1 MTYQEGI
8 EALRAAQPGHVLL
21 RILSMGESAANRL
34 ILAGEL
40 KKIGVSTSPPTPSPI
55 ERGDDELLTQ
65 EVNDSLDDTE
75 DEVLTRLR
83 MQQSDLFCDRRK
95 LSNSF
100 HECDTDAERA
110 KVSRDIQQ
118 VQRQIEWVRKQIADY
133 KAFGYIPG
141 KDEKYPVPEDPFVL
155 LSLRNSLRASVSR
168 KTKEVR
174 LLAADVMDEV
184 AGAAEKLLKAETK
197 LTELQ
202 NHLTRVQKTVEVRN
216 IQPERLQEGR

>member
-1 MTYQEGI
+1 MTYQEAI

-21 RILSMGESAANRL
+21 RLLSLQETPANRL
-34 ILAGEL
+34 LLDREL
-40 KKIGVSTSPPTPSPI
+40 RKIARPTPTQPAMGGSPTPPVVEI
-55 ERGDDELLTQ
+55 EGEDAP
-65 EVNDSLDDTE
+65 DDTE

-100 HECDTDAERA
+100 HDCDTDAERA
-110 KVSRDIQQ
+110 KVSRDTQR

-141 KDEKYPVPEDPFVL
+141 RDEKYPVPDDPFVL
-155 LSLRNSLRASVSR
+155 LNLRNSLRASVSR

-174 LLAADVMDEV
+174 LRGADVADEV
-184 AGAAEKLLKAETK
+184 AGAAEKLQKAEAK
-197 LTELQ
+197 LIELQ
-202 NHLTRVQKTVEVRN
+202 NHLTRVEKTVKDRN
-216 IQPERLQEGR
+216 IHPERLQEGR

>member
-1 MTYQEGI
+1 MTYEAKI

-21 RILSMGESAANRL
+21 RILSMGETAANRL
-34 ILAGEL
+34 ILDGEL
-40 KKIGVSTSPPTPSPI
+40 KKIGASPPTPSPS
-55 ERGDDELLTQ
+55 ERGGATPRVAEADEETP
-65 EVNDSLDDTE
+65 DDTE

-100 HECDTDAERA
+100 HDCDTDAERA
-110 KVSRDIQQ
+110 KVSRDIQR

-133 KAFGYIPG
+133 KAFGYLPG
-141 KDEKYPVPEDPFVL
+141 KDEKYPVPDDPFVL

-174 LLAADVMDEV
+174 LLASDVADEV
-184 AGAAEKLLKAETK
+184 AGAEEKLQKAEAK

-202 NHLTRVQKTVEVRN
+202 NHLTRVQKTVEDRN

>member
-1 MTYQEGI
+1 MTYTAKI
-8 EALRAAQPGHVLL
+8 EALRAAQPGHILL
-21 RILSMGESAANRL
+21 RILSMGETAANRL
-34 ILAGEL
+34 ILDGEL
-40 KKIGVSTSPPTPSPI
+40 KKIGASPPTPSPM
-55 ERGDDELLTQ
+55 ERGGATPRVAEADEETP
-65 EVNDSLDDTE
+65 DDTD

-100 HECDTDAERA
+100 HDCDTDAERA
-110 KVSRDIQQ
+110 KVSRDIQR

-141 KDEKYPVPEDPFVL
+141 RDEKYPVPDDPFVL

-168 KTKEVR
+168 KTKQVR
-174 LLAADVMDEV
+174 LLASDVADEV
-184 AGAAEKLLKAETK
+184 AGAAEKLQKAEAK
-197 LTELQ
+197 LIELQ
-202 NHLTRVQKTVEVRN
+202 NHLTRVQKTIQDRN